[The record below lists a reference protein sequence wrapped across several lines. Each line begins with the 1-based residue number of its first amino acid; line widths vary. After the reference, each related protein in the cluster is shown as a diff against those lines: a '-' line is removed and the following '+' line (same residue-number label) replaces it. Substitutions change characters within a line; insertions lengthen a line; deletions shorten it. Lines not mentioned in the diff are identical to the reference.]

1 MVVSKGGIAIGGL
14 EGSLEGEGLVK
25 FTEGEIIVIGLLRYA
40 VSDLLEKAALVT
52 DFVSGVEAVTDLL
65 EAMEGKVGMVGW
77 PRDSEEESVVV
88 TLVEDTEV
96 SVEDVAEVSERGFVV
111 GEVER
116 VPEKAVSVN
125 GGISGLTV
133 GLCLLESIVG
143 EIKLLDWGGV
153 FLETEGERGKGTH
166 IE

>member
-77 PRDSEEESVVV
+77 PRDSEEESVV
-88 TLVEDTEV
+88 EDTEV
-96 SVEDVAEVSERGFVV
+96 SVEDEVEVSERGFVV
-111 GEVER
+111 GDVGR

-143 EIKLLDWGGV
+143 EIKVLDLGGI
-153 FLETEGERGKGTH
+153 FLGREGERGKGTH